1 MSKHTTKSW
10 FAVYVK
16 SRTEKKVAVEFQKLG
31 IDYFLPLIKELRQWS
46 DRRKWVEVPLFR
58 SYIFVQIEEKDYF
71 KVLQA
76 QGATRYITFEGK
88 AVAIPPQQIEAIK
101 YYINGKEHKT
111 IDNTA
116 WERGKKVEIIS
127 GSLTGLMGE
136 LVEVK
141 GKHKVKVDIEAV
153 GQTLLI
159 EIKRNKL
166 RML

>member
-1 MSKHTTKSW
+1 MNKHTIKSW

-16 SRTEKKVAVEFQKLG
+16 SRTEKKVAIEFQKLG
-31 IDYFLPLIKELRQWS
+31 VDYFLPLIKELRQWS
-46 DRRKWVEVPLFR
+46 DRKKWIEAPLFR
-58 SYIFVQIEEKDYF
+58 SYIFVQIEQKDYF

-88 AVAIPPQQIEAIK
+88 AVPIPPQQIEAIK
-101 YYINGKEHKT
+101 YYLNGKDHEA
-111 IDNTA
+111 IDDTA
-116 WERGKKVEIIS
+116 WEKGKKVEIIS
-127 GSLTGLMGE
+127 GSLSGLMGE

-141 GKHKVKVDIEAV
+141 GKHKIKVEIEAV
-153 GQTLLI
+153 GRTLLI

>member
-1 MSKHTTKSW
+1 LNNNTTKSW

-31 IDYFLPLIKELRQWS
+31 IEYFLPLIKELRQWS
-46 DRRKWVEVPLFR
+46 DRRKWVEAPLFR
-58 SYIFVQIEEKDYF
+58 SYIFVQIEHKDYF

-76 QGATRYITFEGK
+76 RGATRYITFEGK

-101 YYINGKEHKT
+101 YYINGKEHET
-111 IDNTA
+111 IDDIA
-116 WERGKKVEIIS
+116 WEKGKKVEIIS
-127 GSLTGLMGE
+127 GSLTGLTGE

-141 GKHKVKVDIEAV
+141 GKYKVKVEIETV
-153 GQTLLI
+153 GRSILI

-166 RML
+166 MII

>member
-1 MSKHTTKSW
+1 MNNHTIKFW

-31 IDYFLPLIKELRQWS
+31 IDHFLPLIKELRQWS
-46 DRRKWVEVPLFR
+46 DRRKWIEAPLFR
-58 SYIFVQIEEKDYF
+58 SYIFVQIEQKDYF

-88 AVAIPPQQIEAIK
+88 AVPIPPQQIEAIK
-101 YYINGKEHKT
+101 YYLNGKDHEI
-111 IDNTA
+111 IDDTA
-116 WERGKKVEIIS
+116 WEKGKKVEIIS
-127 GSLTGLMGE
+127 GSLIGLTGE

-141 GKHKVKVDIEAV
+141 GKYKVKVEIEAV
-153 GQTLLI
+153 GRSILI

-166 RML
+166 MML